1 MSLEPSFFVPEE
13 GLVEKLINEFNIDV
27 PFEADGSDG
36 NLIDNVDVFATV
48 RDGILN
54 QNIDCPA
61 FMRFLT
67 CMQAKTQVNTL
78 IDEHFPAFIAA
89 CHYYFG

>member
-1 MSLEPSFFVPEE
+1 MSQEPSFFVPEE
-13 GLVEKLINEFNIDV
+13 GLVEKLINEFNIEV
-27 PFEADGSDG
+27 PLEDESDG

-54 QNIDCPA
+54 KTIDCPA

-67 CMQAKTQVNTL
+67 CMQAKTHVDTL
-78 IDEHFPAFIAA
+78 TDEHFPAFIAA
-89 CHYYFG
+89 VHYYFG